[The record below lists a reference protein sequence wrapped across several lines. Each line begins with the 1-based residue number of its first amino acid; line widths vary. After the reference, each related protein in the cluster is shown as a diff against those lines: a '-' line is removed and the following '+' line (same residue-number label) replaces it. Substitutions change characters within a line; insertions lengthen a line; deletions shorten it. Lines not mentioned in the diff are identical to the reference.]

1 MTTEKD
7 IARFN
12 SKLVI
17 QPNGCW
23 EYSGAKDADGYGM
36 FWFQGKTKGAH
47 QFSARYLAN
56 LIINKGDQVCHTC
69 DNPPCCNPDHLFIG
83 STQMNTADRH
93 AKGRT
98 VRGSDVGTSKYTES
112 IIQSVKDAYN
122 ARPHYR
128 GIIKDLS
135 QEFNVSY
142 GVVWYACRS
151 RSWAHIS

>member
-7 IARFN
+7 IARFK
-12 SKLVI
+12 SKLII

-47 QFSARYLAN
+47 QFSARYLGN
-56 LIINKGDQVCHTC
+56 LIVNKGDQVCHSC
-69 DNPPCCNPDHLFIG
+69 DNPPCANPDHLFIG
-83 STQMNTADRH
+83 STQDNTADRH

-98 VRGSDVGTSKYTES
+98 VKGSQIGTSRYTES
-112 IIQSVKDAYN
+112 IIQSVKDAYKT
-122 ARPHYR
+122 RPHYR

-135 QEFNVSY
+135 IEFNVSY
-142 GVVWYACRS
+142 GVVWYVCKRG
-151 RSWAHIS
+151 SWAHIS